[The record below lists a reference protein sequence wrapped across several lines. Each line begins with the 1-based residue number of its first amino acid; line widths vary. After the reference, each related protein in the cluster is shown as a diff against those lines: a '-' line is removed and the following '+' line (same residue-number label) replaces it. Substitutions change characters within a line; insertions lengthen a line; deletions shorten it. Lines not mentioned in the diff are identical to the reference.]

1 MVTREKVLASIF
13 KTIQDNVP
21 DMFGSEL
28 SEDTVLNEKTN
39 IDSMGFILVLTKL
52 EGEFGVKIPDEKW
65 NDIRTIRDLADMI
78 LAYMPK
84 E

>member
-1 MVTREKVLASIF
+1 MDTREKVLASIF
-13 KTIQDNVP
+13 KTIKDNVP

-84 E
+84 N